1 MDKLIVEGGHKLSGR
16 LNISGSK
23 NASLPI
29 LAASLLTDE
38 PVRISR
44 VPDVSDTNYMIQI
57 LSQLGASVERSS
69 GTVRIESPDGISSS
83 ASYEQVR
90 KMRASICLL
99 GPMMARMKRCTLPL
113 PGGCVIGD
121 RPVDLHVKAIQALGA
136 RVRVKGG
143 NMLIEAPNGLV
154 GTTVDMRGENGPTV
168 LGTDNLMM
176 AAVLARGTTVI
187 ESAAREPEVVDL
199 ANFLNKMGARIEGAG
214 SRTITIHGVE
224 RLHGCEH
231 TVIPDRI
238 ETGTF
243 MVAAALISDGLRIC
257 RICREHVKA
266 IADML
271 AECGHSVEFSEDGTE
286 VFVKPGEKRL
296 SGKITTAP
304 YPGYPTDMQAQ
315 MTALFSL
322 TPGISVVK
330 DTIFPQ
336 RFMHCSELKR
346 MGANIKVDNGTAII
360 TGVDSLSAAPVMAS
374 DLRASAALVLAALA
388 AEGTTEI
395 HRLYHIDRGYE
406 MLDDKLLG
414 IGAVVKR
421 VRDVE
426 EEPAGET

>member
-1 MDKLIVEGGHKLSGR
+1 MDKLIVEGGHR
-16 LNISGSK
+16 LKGTVNISGSK

-29 LAASLLTDE
+29 LAATLLTDE

-44 VPDVSDTNYMIQI
+44 VPDVSDTNYMLQI

-69 GTVRIESPDGISSS
+69 GTVRVESPDGISSS

-121 RPVDLHVKAIQALGA
+121 RPVDLHVRAIQALGA

-143 NMLIEAPNGLV
+143 NLLIEAPNGLV
-154 GTTVDMRGENGPTV
+154 GNTVDMRGDNGPTV

-224 RLHGCEH
+224 ALHGCEH

-243 MVAAALISDGLRIC
+243 MVAGAMISDGLHLN
-257 RICREHVKA
+257 RICREHVTA
-266 IADML
+266 IANL
-271 AECGHSVEFSEDGTE
+271 LTECGHHVEFSDDGRS
-286 VFVKPGEKRL
+286 VFVRPGEHPT
-296 SGKITTAP
+296 SGKITTNP

-315 MTALFSL
+315 MTALFAV

-346 MGANIKVDNGTAII
+346 MGANIKVDSGTAII
-360 TGVDSLSAAPVMAS
+360 TGVESLSAAPVMAS

-406 MLDDKLLG
+406 MLDDKLMS
-414 IGAVVKR
+414 IGAHVRR
-421 VRDVE
+421 VPDVE
-426 EEPAGET
+426 ESPSLQG